1 MKRRHQR
8 RQLGLVSQGLDID
21 VNLVLRYMPKRI
33 PQVAKNTLNLKAMM
47 LIMLLDNSGSPLPAQ
62 FWPNTIEHIFPEPVG
77 RSTNL
82 WIYKMQESG
91 TIFLYYAA
99 GELSVISISL
109 SSFRWAF
116 SAESARNTHF
126 FTKPLPLTLSISPFP
141 LFQIRH
147 CVACNRLATVAEQFE
162 GPAKN

>member
-62 FWPNTIEHIFPEPVG
+62 F
-77 RSTNL
+77 
-82 WIYKMQESG
+82 
-91 TIFLYYAA
+91 
-99 GELSVISISL
+99 
-109 SSFRWAF
+109 
-116 SAESARNTHF
+116 
-126 FTKPLPLTLSISPFP
+126 
-141 LFQIRH
+141 
-147 CVACNRLATVAEQFE
+147 
-162 GPAKN
+162 